1 MGITKTFVTRLIP
14 VLAGSML
21 VLAAL
26 ACDTPDQTP
35 AVTGGVDDV
44 VPVDSGSGGND
55 VIPQMPDDD
64 NEAPQ
69 PAEPRIEDVDDLFD
83 EIYDYIEDHFVDTSD
98 LNYSRLAESALRGFV
113 EGLGEDFSFYLTGD
127 AYQLNREQLLAGA
140 NVDELF
146 GEIYDYIQD
155 NFADT
160 AELDYNRLA
169 ESGLRGFVGG
179 LEDDFSF
186 YLNEDAYQRTQEQ
199 LAGSY
204 EGIGAFVEAVET
216 DGVETGEVLITGFL
230 DGSLAPAAGLMVGD
244 IVFAVDMVNIL
255 GLSLDEAISLVRG
268 PAGSE
273 VVLSVERGG
282 ITLDVE
288 IERRRINTSQ
298 VISDVIEV
306 DGSMFGVIRIPSF
319 SSNLIEQLEDAVCG
333 LLNGPDCSSFCR
345 SNMCSAEGSLSGL
358 IIDLR
363 NNPGGFLHS
372 TLDAANIFI
381 DTSSNLPL
389 IHRVDADGRVDS
401 ALPYSVN
408 LNFPTM
414 PPIVILVN
422 GNSASGSE
430 VFAGALRDYGRAV
443 VSGELTF
450 GKGSV
455 NRTFE
460 LSNDAALQLTIER
473 WYTPCGDPVH
483 NTGITPDYDLLTPE
497 EAARLILDKGTTSFP
512 SAPLCDPDTE
522 LLSASTSN

>member
-1 MGITKTFVTRLIP
+1 MNIAKTVAMRLIL

-26 ACDTPDQTP
+26 ACDTPDQMP
-35 AVTGGVDDV
+35 AAT
-44 VPVDSGSGGND
+44 GGND
-55 VIPQMPDDD
+55 DT
-64 NEAPQ
+64 PQ
-69 PAEPRIEDVDDLFD
+69 PAAPRIEGIDDLLD

-98 LNYSRLAESALRGFV
+98 LNYNRLAESALRGFV
-113 EGLGEDFSFYLTGD
+113 EGLGEDFSFYLTED

-140 NVDELF
+140 NVDDLF
-146 GEIYDYIQD
+146 GEIYDYIQV
-155 NFADT
+155 NFMDT
-160 AELDYNRLA
+160 SELDYNRLA

-204 EGIGAFVEAVET
+204 EGIGAFVESVET

-244 IVFAVDMVNIL
+244 IVFAVDMMNIL

-273 VVLSVERGG
+273 VVLSVERGEV
-282 ITLDVE
+282 TLDVE

-298 VISDVIEV
+298 VIADVIEV

-319 SSNLIEQLEDAVCG
+319 SSNLTEQLEDKVCE

-363 NNPGGFLHS
+363 NNPGGFLHT
-372 TLDAANIFI
+372 TLDAINIFI
-381 DTSSNLPL
+381 DTSLDLPL
-389 IHRVDADGRVDS
+389 IHRVDADGRIDS
-401 ALPYSVN
+401 ALPASGDI
-408 LNFPTM
+408 NFPTM
-414 PPIVILVN
+414 PPMVLLVN

-483 NTGITPDYDLLTPE
+483 NTGITPGYDLLTPE
-497 EAARLILDKGTTSFP
+497 EAARLILDEGASFP
-512 SAPLCDPDTE
+512 SEPLCDPDTE
-522 LLSASTSN
+522 LLFASAAN

>member
-1 MGITKTFVTRLIP
+1 MKITKTVVTRLIP

-35 AVTGGVDDV
+35 AATGGADDV

-55 VIPQMPDDD
+55 VT
-64 NEAPQ
+64 PQ
-69 PAEPRIEDVDDLFD
+69 PAAPRVEDVDDLLD

-98 LNYSRLAESALRGFV
+98 LNYDRLAESALRGFV

-127 AYQLNREQLLAGA
+127 AYQRNREQLLAGA
-140 NVDELF
+140 NVDDLF
-146 GEIYDYIQD
+146 GEIYDYIQV
-155 NFADT
+155 NFMDT
-160 AELDYNRLA
+160 SELDYNRLA

-204 EGIGAFVEAVET
+204 EGIGAFVEAVES
-216 DGVETGEVLITGFL
+216 GGVLITGFL

-244 IVFAVDMVNIL
+244 IVLAVDMVNIL

-273 VVLSVERGG
+273 VVLSVERDEV
-282 ITLDVE
+282 TLDVE

-298 VISDVIEV
+298 VIADVIEV

-319 SSNLIEQLEDAVCG
+319 SSNLTQQLEDKVCE

-363 NNPGGFLHS
+363 NNPGGFLHT
-372 TLDAANIFI
+372 TLDAINIFI
-381 DTSSNLPL
+381 DTSLDLPL
-389 IHRVDADGRVDS
+389 IHRVDADGRIDS
-401 ALPYSVN
+401 ALPASGN
-408 LNFPTM
+408 INFPTM
-414 PPIVILVN
+414 PPMVLLVN

-483 NTGITPDYDLLTPE
+483 NTGITPSYDLLTPE
-497 EAARLILDKGTTSFP
+497 EAARLILDAGASFP
-512 SAPLCDPDTE
+512 SEPLCDPDSD
-522 LLSASTSN
+522 LLFAAASN

>member
-1 MGITKTFVTRLIP
+1 MKIAKIVVTRLIP

-35 AVTGGVDDV
+35 AATGGADDV

-55 VIPQMPDDD
+55 VIPQMPDGNDVT
-64 NEAPQ
+64 PQ
-69 PAEPRIEDVDDLFD
+69 PAAPRIEDVDDLLD

-98 LNYSRLAESALRGFV
+98 LNYDRLAESALQGFV
-113 EGLGEDFSFYLTGD
+113 EGLGDDFSFYLTGD
-127 AYQLNREQLLAGA
+127 AYQRNREQLLEGA
-140 NVDELF
+140 NIDDLF
-146 GEIYDYIQD
+146 SEIYDYIQV
-155 NFADT
+155 NFMDT
-160 AELDYNRLA
+160 GELDYNRLA

-230 DGSLAPAAGLMVGD
+230 DGSLAPDAGLMVGD

-273 VVLSVERGG
+273 VVLSVERGEV
-282 ITLDVE
+282 TLDVE

-298 VISDVIEV
+298 VIANVIEV

-319 SSNLIEQLEDAVCG
+319 SSNLTEQLEDKVCE

-363 NNPGGFLHS
+363 NNPGGFLHT
-372 TLDAANIFI
+372 TLDAINIFI
-381 DTSSNLPL
+381 DTSLDLPL
-389 IHRVDADGRVDS
+389 IHRVDADGQVDS
-401 ALPYSVN
+401 ALPASGN
-408 LNFPTM
+408 INFPTM
-414 PPIVILVN
+414 PPMVLLVN

-430 VFAGALRDYGRAV
+430 VFAGALHDYGRAV

-483 NTGITPDYDLLTPE
+483 NTGITPSYDLLTPE
-497 EAARLILDKGTTSFP
+497 AAARLILDEGASFP
-512 SAPLCDPDTE
+512 SEPLCDPDTD
-522 LLSASTSN
+522 LLFASTSN